1 MNDSELR
8 NKMIEWAHTYNVR
21 SFIENDPVQFVHKFK
36 DTRDIEVVGLL
47 VSWISW
53 GNRKAII
60 SKGKELIAIMQGRPY
75 DFLMYEEHKRFK
87 GKQEKIYRTFS
98 YDDFY
103 KLCESMRLVYEGYSC
118 IGQKMSVYK
127 NCRYDQAIRQMLGHC
142 YGIPS
147 LFSTS
152 SAKRVN
158 MFLRWMVRKDDVDVG
173 VWGDFLDKSKMLIP
187 VDTHVMRMAVELG
200 ITSQKT
206 ANEKAM
212 LEITEY
218 FKAIFPDDP
227 CMGDFALFGYG
238 VNNKQKVGYDTERF

>member
-21 SFIENDPVQFVHKFK
+21 SLIDNDPVQFVHKFK

-53 GNRKAII
+53 GNRKVII

-87 GKQEKIYRTFS
+87 GNQEKIYRTFS

-127 NCRYDQAIRQMLGHC
+127 NCRYDQAIRQMFGHC
-142 YGIPS
+142 TGIPR
-147 LFSTS
+147 LFSPS
-152 SAKRVN
+152 AAKRVN
-158 MFLRWMVRKDDVDVG
+158 MFLRWMVRKYDVDVG
-173 VWGDFLDKSKMLIP
+173 VWSDFLDKSKLLIP
-187 VDTHVMRMAVELG
+187 IDTHVMRMAVELG

-238 VNNKQKVGYDTERF
+238 VNNK

>member
-1 MNDSELR
+1 MLR
-8 NKMIEWAHTYNVR
+8 DNLIEWAHRYNVR

-103 KLCESMRLVYEGYSC
+103 KLCESMRLVYEGFGSMGNK
-118 IGQKMSVYK
+118 ILVYK
-127 NCRYDQAIRQMLGHC
+127 NCRYDHALRQMFGHC

-152 SAKRVN
+152 AAKRVN

-173 VWGDFLDKSKMLIP
+173 VWGDFLDKSKLLIP

-218 FKAIFPDDP
+218 FKGIFPDDP

-238 VNNKQKVGYDTERF
+238 VNNK

>member
-8 NKMIEWAHTYNVR
+8 EKMIEWAHRYNVR

-60 SKGKELIAIMQGRPY
+60 NKGKELIAIMQGRPY

-87 GKQEKIYRTFS
+87 GQQAKIYRIFS

-103 KLCESMRLVYEGYSC
+103 KLCESMRLVYKGYSC
-118 IGQKMSVYK
+118 IGQKMLMYK
-127 NCRYDQAIRQMLGHC
+127 NCRYDQAIRQMFGHC

-152 SAKRVN
+152 AAKRVN

-173 VWGDFLDKSKMLIP
+173 VWGDFLDKSKLLIP

-200 ITSQKT
+200 ITNQKT

-238 VNNKQKVGYDTERF
+238 VNNK

>member
-1 MNDSELR
+1 MNNSELR

-21 SFIENDPVQFVHKFK
+21 SFVYNDPVQFVHKFK
-36 DTRDIEVVGLL
+36 DTRDIEVAGLL

-60 SKGKELIAIMQGRPY
+60 SKGKELMAIMQGRPY

-127 NCRYDQAIRQMLGHC
+127 NCRYDQALRQMFGHC

-152 SAKRVN
+152 AAKRVN

-173 VWGDFLDKSKMLIP
+173 VWGDFLDKSKLMIP

-206 ANEKAM
+206 ANEKAV
-212 LEITEY
+212 LEITDY
-218 FKAIFPDDP
+218 FKGIFPDDP

-238 VNNKQKVGYDTERF
+238 VNNK